1 MSQKA
6 LERVQKLIA
15 LALGGASEEEGRTAA
30 VMAVR
35 LIQQHG
41 LLSAASA
48 APPPPKPRHDYASW
62 AHNTPPRPPPEKW
75 NGPIKSKWEK
85 GRCEV
90 CRQEVM
96 KGNVVVWLG
105 KRVRHETCHK
115 LYSPKT

>member
-15 LALGGASEEEGRTAA
+15 LALGGASEEESRTAA

-41 LLSAASA
+41 LLSPAVCCPPRA
-48 APPPPKPRHDYASW
+48 APPRPNYSTYRTAPQ
-62 AHNTPPRPPPEKW
+62 PPPERW

-105 KRVRHETCHK
+105 KRVRHEMCHK

>member
-41 LLSAASA
+41 LLSPAVCCPPRA
-48 APPPPKPRHDYASW
+48 APPRPNYSTYRTAPQ
-62 AHNTPPRPPPEKW
+62 PPPEKW

>member
-1 MSQKA
+1 MSRNP
-6 LERVQKLIA
+6 LECVQKLIA

-41 LLSAASA
+41 LLSPAVCCPPRA
-48 APPPPKPRHDYASW
+48 APPRPNYSTYRTAPQ
-62 AHNTPPRPPPEKW
+62 PPPERW

>member
-1 MSQKA
+1 MKA
-6 LERVQKLIA
+6 
-15 LALGGASEEEGRTAA
+15 AA
-30 VMAVR
+30 PPR
-35 LIQQHG
+35 PNY
-41 LLSAASA
+41 STYRP
-48 APPPPKPRHDYASW
+48 APPPP
-62 AHNTPPRPPPEKW
+62 PERW

-115 LYSPKT
+115 LYSPKSAKRLHCGS